1 MKHLSDIQIAQ
12 QKELV
17 HIKNI
22 ASKLGVEED
31 DLEMSVEEEQEAMEE
46 LKLLRQDIKKKL
58 LH

>member
-31 DLEMSVEEEQEAMEE
+31 DLEMYGKYKAKLPLHLIDEE
-46 LKLLRQDIKKKL
+46 KIKENNL
-58 LH
+58 V